1 MASGRGNRPDK
12 AWKCEII
19 GVFREGWTCGGKHME
34 RWVRRKTK
42 HTTGKV
48 KFKEVIKIPD

>member
-1 MASGRGNRPDK
+1 
-12 AWKCEII
+12 
-19 GVFREGWTCGGKHME
+19 ME

-48 KFKEVIKIPD
+48 KFKEVIKMPDYGIRN